1 MSYEVSEVINFLGRD
16 KSQFILDYMTSLKFP
31 WLYMN
36 CSTYEND
43 GNNMF
48 SNVLYSAW
56 KGHEIGQGKS
66 KYYDKVCKELVDKIK
81 PLDILRIKANL
92 TTNVDTYKNVF
103 PLHTDFEY
111 VKNGLTSIYYVNTNN
126 GGTAF
131 ENGKFV
137 KSEQNKLVTFPMH
150 FKHRTVPHTD
160 FSYARIVI
168 NINYTR

>member
-1 MSYEVSEVINFLGRD
+1 MTKLNYEVSEVTNFLDKD

-48 SNVLYSAW
+48 SNVLYSD
-56 KGHEIGQGKS
+56 GKN

-103 PLHTDFEY
+103 PLHTDFEN
-111 VKNGLTSIYYVNTNN
+111 VENGFTSIYYVNTNN

-137 KSEQNKLVTFPMH
+137 KSEKGKLVTFPMNI
-150 FKHRTVPHTD
+150 KHRTIPHTD
-160 FSYARIVI
+160 NNYERIVI
-168 NINYTR
+168 NINYTRD